1 MDPGP
6 SATHDRGAREPAG
19 AHRRTVTR
27 PAPGASMI
35 CQSCGADSRPEKRI
49 AVAGR
54 GGDRRG
60 VVACQMVCRAC
71 QEPWQGPTEAPA
83 EEQQQPNNVVQLQ
96 APTASQVAPAPIVAP
111 LQALSLESL
120 RSQAQARL
128 AEIEAALSTHDALK
142 AERRALRKMLAAGDP
157 ARRSTRTQRT
167 TQG

>member
-1 MDPGP
+1 
-6 SATHDRGAREPAG
+6 
-19 AHRRTVTR
+19 
-27 PAPGASMI
+27 MI
-35 CQSCGADSRPEKRI
+35 CQSCGADTRPEKRI

-71 QEPWQGPTEAPA
+71 QEPWQGPTAEAEPPQVA
-83 EEQQQPNNVVQLQ
+83 NNVIPIQ
-96 APTASQVAPAPIVAP
+96 AVPQTPAAAAPESPEPAGIE
-111 LQALSLESL
+111 AL
-120 RSQAQARL
+120 RTQAQARL
-128 AEIEAALSTHDALK
+128 AAIDAALSTHDALK